1 MGQSKFPFSFLSVVC
16 LSTCSNLLLHCR
28 RLYVL
33 LQFMQPQ
40 KAINH
45 THPVHITQF
54 LIANSDTVYVILPIT
69 TCNITHYLQCCLVE
83 SVTCSYL
90 SFPCFCHIRYAWYN
104 LGHSML
110 RGQSTLQKER
120 ICNLPLYHLCWT
132 PHWVFPLH
140 CLQILPN
147 LSHKNFCWIQIQRER
162 IKVDLVIPQIFVL
175 QVTKALEWGCNCY
188 KAPLCMPTE
197 I

>member
-90 SFPCFCHIRYAWYN
+90 SFPSFCHIRYAWYN

-110 RGQSTLQKER
+110 RGQSMHCKKKESAISHCT
-120 ICNLPLYHLCWT
+120 ICAE
-132 PHWVFPLH
+132 LH
-140 CLQILPN
+140 TECSRFTVSKSFQI
-147 LSHKNFCWIQIQRER
+147 
-162 IKVDLVIPQIFVL
+162 
-175 QVTKALEWGCNCY
+175 
-188 KAPLCMPTE
+188 
-197 I
+197 